1 MSIEV
6 TNWLRGLGLEQYAAA
21 FHDNDINSEILH
33 ELTTDDLI
41 GLGVT
46 SIGHRRKLL
55 AAISALR
62 EAGTMPAPQMA
73 PRAPPHHSLPA
84 GIAPAERRQLTIMF
98 CDLVGSTELATQLD
112 PEDLRDIIAAYHR
125 RVAEGVAR
133 YGGFTARLMGDGVLA
148 YFGYPL
154 AHEDDA
160 ERAVRGGLAI
170 VEAIA
175 GLGLAQ
181 PLQVRIGIATGL
193 VVVGDLIGTGAGQEQ
208 TVTGETPNL
217 AARLQTLAAPNAVI
231 VSHSTRRL
239 LGTLF
244 EMEDLGPQSL
254 KGFAGELRAWR
265 VVGESGVE
273 SRFAALRTAETPLV
287 GREEELDLLLRR
299 WAQAKSGEGRV
310 VLLSAEAGIGKSR
323 LTEALV
329 ERIAPEKPGRLRYF
343 CSPHHQD
350 SALFPVIA
358 QLERAAG
365 FTRDATSSAKQ
376 EKLAALLGDS
386 AAASDD
392 LALIGELLSL
402 STMPASP
409 TLELSPQG
417 KKELTFEALLRQLE
431 ALTRKQPVLM
441 VFEDLHWIDPTT
453 RELFDRIIVRIEN
466 LPVLLIATI
475 RPDFAS
481 PWTGQPHVTMLA
493 LSRLGRR
500 DGAALVRQL
509 VAKATALPLEIIE
522 EIIERTDGVPLFLEE
537 VTKLVL
543 EAAISNTAS
552 GNAVPLP
559 GTRLAVPPTL
569 QASLMA
575 RLDRLGPAAREVAQI
590 GAAIDRDF
598 PYELLLA
605 ASQRGEAETRAA
617 LDGLVAAGLVFQR
630 GTPPAAEY
638 QFKHALIQDTAYGTL
653 LRGPRRALHAR
664 IAAAIQ
670 EQSPR
675 IVERSPEILAHHL
688 TEAGELDS
696 AATYWLEAGRRAS
709 GQSANIE
716 AAAHLARGIAGLSGL
731 AETPER
737 IQQELVLQLA
747 LGPML
752 LSTRGYGSPETR
764 RAYRRAA
771 ELAARLGDDRAHF
784 AATWGLWITTHGG
797 GREDEERLR
806 HLGELVQ
813 IADRVADPELS
824 LQAHHSAWA
833 TWVWGGEFVRSLDHV
848 RQGIALYDPD
858 KHRHHA
864 LMYGGHDPGVCGKGQ
879 SAMALWVLG
888 YSDQAAQIAG
898 EGIILAEGLGHVP
911 SVLHSLWFA
920 VAVGHLRRDLA
931 TARDY
936 SERLLTLGHEHG
948 LRQYQA
954 VGGIFHGWAL
964 MQSGSG
970 DEGLAELRSCIG
982 RYGATS
988 WTMLGLFRAMLAE
1001 AELLSGNFQQAEEA
1015 LTGTEEVGN
1024 RWWWAEFLRL
1034 RGDLHRSGSVRD
1046 KAAAEQ
1052 SYREAIA
1059 VARGQ
1064 QAKALEL
1071 RAATG
1076 LVRLWRDEGR
1086 PYEARDLLAPIYGWF
1101 TEGLDTPDLV
1111 EAKALLA
1118 SLT

>member
-329 ERIAPEKPGRLRYF
+329 ERIAAEKPGRLRYF

-365 FTRDATSSAKQ
+365 FTRDDTSSAKQ

-1034 RGDLHRSGSVRD
+1034 RGALHRSGSVRD